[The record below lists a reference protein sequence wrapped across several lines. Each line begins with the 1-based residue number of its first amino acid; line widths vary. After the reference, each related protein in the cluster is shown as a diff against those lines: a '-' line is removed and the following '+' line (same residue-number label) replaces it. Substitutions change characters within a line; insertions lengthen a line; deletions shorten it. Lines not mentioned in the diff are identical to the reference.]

1 MSEEF
6 TSVTFQAYI
15 SGIWVDISADVLHDP
30 SPKWNMGIMGND
42 VLDRVGDPEELSFA
56 LDNSTNNSA
65 GLLGYYSPTNA
76 NCRTGWGPG
85 VAIRLSFSY
94 DSSTFYKFYG
104 LIAPDGLETEAGLY
118 AGRRVNVR
126 AEGFMALAQ
135 RHVLELMSLQTNLTI
150 TQAVPYILANM
161 PIQPLDTQYGTG
173 VDTFATVFDTISENT
188 TALSELQK
196 LAMSEF
202 GYVYTKGDSTGGQ
215 TLVVEGRS
223 DRINIENTLI
233 PLDLASSGTLLLE
246 TGDHLLL
253 ETGDKLVLSETQTA
267 NFSDEQLALKTEYGA
282 NLANRISGTS
292 YPRRV
297 DAAATTVL
305 FTTQTRILVN
315 AGQTKQNIRGQY
327 RDPAGITRIN
337 GQNMVTPVASTD
349 YIATANSDGTGTD
362 YTANCYVV
370 ATYGTEQVDYSVTNT
385 GASAF
390 YVWLQARGKGIYL
403 YDPINVIFEDTT
415 SVNTYGLF
423 PLTLSM
429 PYQNNPLAV
438 ESVGNLTLSN
448 NKDPKLTV
456 NSYTINANRDIKSMY
471 AFLVLEPGTR
481 SRFAETVTGTDAN
494 YFING
499 YSAELIAGKIVN
511 WAPVLKLADDTDFW
525 ILDTSDLD
533 TGTILDT

>member
-6 TSVTFQAYI
+6 SAITFEALI
-15 SGIWVDISADVLHDP
+15 GAWVDISADVLHDP

-42 VLDRVGDPEELSFA
+42 VLDRVGDPEELSFS
-56 LDNSTNNSA
+56 LNNSANNSA

-76 NCRTGWGPG
+76 NCRAGWGPG
-85 VAIRLSFSY
+85 VPIRLSFVY
-94 DSSTFYKFYG
+94 FGGRYYKFYG
-104 LIAPDGLETEAGLY
+104 LVAPDGLETEAGLY
-118 AGRRVNVR
+118 AGRRVSVR

-135 RHVLELMSLQTNLTI
+135 RHVLELMSLKTNITI
-150 TQAVPYILANM
+150 MDAVPYILANM
-161 PIQPLDTQYGTG
+161 PIQPLTTQYGTG
-173 VDTFATVFDTISENT
+173 VDTFATVFDTIGENT

-202 GYVYTKGDSTGGQ
+202 GYIYTKGNGSNGQ

-223 DRINIENTLI
+223 DRTNIENTLV
-233 PLDLASSGTLLLE
+233 PDQSAVDVLLLE

-253 ETGDKLVLSETQTA
+253 ETGDKLLFEASQTA
-267 NFSDEQLALKTEYGA
+267 NFSDEQLAMKTEYGA

-305 FTTQTRILVN
+305 FTTQTRILVT
-315 AGQTKQNIRGQY
+315 AGQTKSNIRGQY

-362 YTANCYVV
+362 YTANCTVV

-385 GASAF
+385 GATAF

-403 YDPINVIFEDTT
+403 YDPINVIFEDTA

-438 ESVGNLTLSN
+438 ESVGNLTLQN

-456 NSYTINANRDIKSMY
+456 NSYTINANRDGKSMF
-471 AFLVLEPGTR
+471 AFLALEPGTR

-511 WAPVLKLADDTDFW
+511 WTPVLKLADDTDFW

-533 TGTILDT
+533 TGAILDT